1 MFGQIGGFNELSVQ
15 VLCAVVH
22 AGKIIVGCQYGLL
35 VFWDLAT
42 VMRQDRAVLSMK
54 HSQLVVY
61 EHSAAVSN
69 IHVDNNELIT
79 DDYDGVI
86 ILR

>member
-1 MFGQIGGFNELSVQ
+1 MFE
-15 VLCAVVH
+15 VLCATVH
-22 AGKIIVGCQYGLL
+22 EGKIIVGCQYGLL
-35 VFWDLAT
+35 VVWDLPA
-42 VMRQDRAVLSMK
+42 VVRIERRVLSMK

-61 EHSAAVSN
+61 EHSAAISN
-69 IHVDNNELIT
+69 IHVDSNELIT

>member
-1 MFGQIGGFNELSVQ
+1 MFE
-15 VLCAVVH
+15 VLCATVH
-22 AGKIIVGCQYGLL
+22 EGKIIVGCQYGLL
-35 VFWDLAT
+35 VVWDLPA
-42 VMRQDRAVLSMK
+42 VARIERRVLSMK

-61 EHSAAVSN
+61 EHSAAISN
-69 IHVDNNELIT
+69 IHVDSNELIT

>member
-1 MFGQIGGFNELSVQ
+1 M
-15 VLCAVVH
+15 
-22 AGKIIVGCQYGLL
+22 GCQYGLL
-35 VFWDLAT
+35 VVWDLPS
-42 VMRQDRAVLSMK
+42 VVRAERRVLSMK

-61 EHSAAVSN
+61 EHSAAISN

-86 ILR
+86 ILRYNF

>member
-1 MFGQIGGFNELSVQ
+1 M
-15 VLCAVVH
+15 VH

-35 VFWDLAT
+35 VFWDLSSL
-42 VMRQDRAVLSMK
+42 MRQDRKVLSIR

-69 IHVDNNELIT
+69 IHIDDNELIT

>member
-1 MFGQIGGFNELSVQ
+1 MQ
-15 VLCAVVH
+15 VLCAVVQ

-35 VFWDLAT
+35 VFWDLPSL
-42 VMRQDRAVLSMK
+42 MRQDRKVLSMK

-69 IHVDNNELIT
+69 IHVDDNELIT

>member
-1 MFGQIGGFNELSVQ
+1 M
-15 VLCAVVH
+15 
-22 AGKIIVGCQYGLL
+22 GCQYGLL
-35 VFWDLAT
+35 VVWDLPSVVRT
-42 VMRQDRAVLSMK
+42 ERRVLSMK

-61 EHSAAVSN
+61 EHSAAISN

-86 ILR
+86 ILRYNWKFDSSNVTFDFQ